1 MDLSSLRKKIE
12 SLDQELLQCLAKRR
26 ELALDVAKDK
36 AKRGGDVRDTGREA
50 ELLMR
55 LMEMGQDIGLD
66 PGYLTRLYHIIIE
79 DSVLTQHAWL
89 QQGDD
94 RGNLAI
100 AHLGMPGSYSHLTA
114 QSYANRRNCGLQGH
128 SCDTF
133 QDVIAAVEDGRTT
146 LGVLPIEN
154 TSSGSINDVYDLLRH
169 THLNIIGES
178 YLPVDHHLLVKPGTS
193 LDDVKIIYAH
203 PQALT
208 QCSGFLS
215 RLNQVQLVPAASS
228 AHAMRTIANDGNRHS
243 AAIGPQSGG
252 ALYELLALA
261 HNMANQKENHTRFI
275 VVSRDPLRV
284 PTQLPAKTS
293 LIMATHNQA
302 GSLVDALMV
311 LRAHG
316 ISMTKLE
323 SRPMPGNPWEEL
335 FYVDLMIN
343 SSTAEWHAAEKELV
357 AMTRFIKVLGCY
369 PDERIKAT
377 HAPFPLADSIQN
389 SEQAP

>member
-1 MDLSSLRKKIE
+1 MSLASIREKIE
-12 SLDQELLQCLAKRR
+12 TLDQDILEHLAARKG
-26 ELALDVAKDK
+26 LALQVAQDK
-36 AKRGGDVRDTGREA
+36 AKKGGAVRDQEREA

-55 LMEMGQDIGLD
+55 LMASGQQLGLD

-89 QQGDD
+89 QQGSEQ
-94 RGNLAI
+94 GVLAI

-114 QSYANRRNCGLQGH
+114 QSYANRRNCQLQGQ

-133 QDVIAAVEDGRTT
+133 QEVISAVEDGRTT

-169 THLNIIGES
+169 THLHIIGES

-193 LDDVKIIYAH
+193 MNDIQVIYAH

-215 RLNQVQLVPAASS
+215 RLTGVQLVPEASS
-228 AHAMRTIANDGNRHS
+228 AHAMRKIANDGNPHS

-252 ALYELLALA
+252 ALYELNALA

-275 VVSRDPLRV
+275 VVSREPLHV
-284 PTQLPAKTS
+284 PKQLPAKTS
-293 LIMATHNQA
+293 LIMATYNQA
-302 GSLVDALMV
+302 GALVDALMV
-311 LRAHG
+311 LRSHG

-335 FYVDLMIN
+335 FYVDLQAN
-343 SSTAEWHAAEKELV
+343 TQTPEWAAAEKELS
-357 AMTRFIKVLGCY
+357 AMTRFLKVLGCY
-369 PDERIKAT
+369 PDERIQAT
-377 HAPFPLADSIQN
+377 HAPFPVSPTEN
-389 SEQAP
+389 SR

>member
-1 MDLSSLRKKIE
+1 MDLAALRKEIE
-12 SLDQELLQCLAKRR
+12 TLDHELLLCLARR
-26 ELALDVAKDK
+26 RDLVLDVAKDK
-36 AKRGGDVRDTGREA
+36 AKRGGHIRDTSREA
-50 ELLMR
+50 ELLIR
-55 LMEMGQDIGLD
+55 LMDMGKTLGLD

-89 QQGDD
+89 QQGNES
-94 RGNLAI
+94 GQLTI

-114 QSYANRRNCGLQGH
+114 QSYANRRNCTLQGS
-128 SCDTF
+128 SCDSF
-133 QDVIAAVEDGRTT
+133 QDVITAVEDGRTT

-178 YLPVDHHLLVKPGTS
+178 YLPVDHHLLAKPGTALS
-193 LDDVKIIYAH
+193 DIQTIYAH

-215 RLNQVQLVPAASS
+215 RLTGVQLIPEASS
-228 AHAMRTIANDGNRHS
+228 AHAMRKIASDHNQRT

-252 ALYELLALA
+252 ALYELVALA
-261 HNMANQKENHTRFI
+261 HNMANQQENHTRFI

-284 PTQLPAKTS
+284 PLQLPAKTS

-302 GSLVDALMV
+302 GSLVEALMV

-335 FYVDLMIN
+335 FYVDLLVN
-343 SSTAEWHAAEKELV
+343 TDTPEWQLAEKELA
-357 AMTRFIKVLGCY
+357 AMTRFVKVLGCY

-377 HAPFPLADSIQN
+377 HAPFPVTDSVQN
-389 SEQAP
+389 RQHQP